1 MTFSALVA
9 RESDGEITLGTEQVD
24 DEFLPPG
31 SVTIEVAY
39 SSVNFKDALAITPKG
54 GVVREYPIVPG
65 IDLAGTV
72 TAADDPAFAVGDQVI
87 AHGYEIGT
95 ARHGGYAEYA
105 RVPGEWVV
113 KLDGLTA
120 KQVATI
126 GTAGFTA
133 ALSVQALLNRG
144 LTPDAG
150 PVLVTGASG
159 GVGSVSV
166 DLLAARGF
174 EVIASSG
181 KAEAKDL
188 LTSLG
193 AASVIGRLP
202 EDPEAKIRAL
212 DKQRWAGAVDC
223 VGGKTL
229 AYVLSTTRYGGNVAA
244 SGLTGGGSLP
254 TTVHPF
260 ILRGVSLLG
269 IDSVL
274 LPIERRRELWARL
287 AADLHPNHL
296 DVGTCEVA
304 VRDVAAVLDE
314 IKAGGRTGRAVVQVA
329 GGFGLRASRRG
340 WPVWRRRRGCS
351 TNSRCGP
358 SATAGCTG
366 ANASRKST
374 AAQSPACS
382 VRSRRCSRPR
392 TGTSS
397 KNSALAGSP
406 ASTPGPIRASTWTPA
421 PFGCRLRARSY
432 SAPGA
437 SVT

>member
-9 RESDGEITLGTEQVD
+9 RESDGEITLGAEQVD

-39 SSVNFKDALAITPKG
+39 SSVNFKDALAVTPKG

-65 IDLAGTV
+65 IDIAGTV
-72 TAADDPAFAVGDQVI
+72 TASDDPAVAVGDQVV

-120 KQVATI
+120 KQAATI

-212 DKQRWAGAVDC
+212 DKQRWAAAVDC

-229 AYVLSTTRYGGNVAA
+229 AYVLSTTQYGGSVAA
-244 SGLTGGGSLP
+244 SGLTGGASLP

-274 LPIERRRELWARL
+274 LPIERRRALWARL
-287 AADLHPNHL
+287 GADLHPNHL
-296 DVGTCEVA
+296 DDLTREVA

-314 IKAGGRTGRAVVQVA
+314 IKAGDRTGRAVVQVA
-329 GGFGLRASRRG
+329 GGF
-340 WPVWRRRRGCS
+340 
-351 TNSRCGP
+351 
-358 SATAGCTG
+358 
-366 ANASRKST
+366 
-374 AAQSPACS
+374 
-382 VRSRRCSRPR
+382 
-392 TGTSS
+392 
-397 KNSALAGSP
+397 
-406 ASTPGPIRASTWTPA
+406 
-421 PFGCRLRARSY
+421 
-432 SAPGA
+432 
-437 SVT
+437 